1 MIHCIILFA
10 LISINNGD
18 IGEGIVQFD
27 KYVLVGNKE
36 LGLDDHIN
44 SYDAAN
50 AYCQNNYGT
59 TLASI
64 SKDDSDDLSALRAA
78 IESVNSPQFDEHVF
92 IGARYDS
99 TPTES
104 KWKWADGTDAPFSDE
119 TYFTGYFNGPPSVR
133 GCVFAYANF
142 QHPLPIEFNNGAC
155 NNPAGFFLC
164 AKSPGCLSGATED
177 KCGDGASCQS
187 DGTCVCNPG
196 YTGDGTSCTPSTSC
210 LSGSNGG
217 CHIISSESECL
228 SSKDGRGYLPTYG
241 GYKVYDEPCVYCNGQ
256 CTGHNGNVCEPRDW
270 LLNQPNQLNP
280 NLYQTAS
287 CVDCLSGSNAGCHLI
302 RTESECLSSKD
313 GRGYLP
319 TAGGHRVYNEPC
331 VYCGGQRCTGHNGNV
346 CEPKHWLLNQP
357 NQLNTNLYQ
366 IASCAGSGP
375 SAKSEPQFE
384 DYQYNDYGQDN
395 NDNEWKINLSSTE
408 VMSFGGLLSIILCV
422 NIICI
427 YINCN
432 GKRRRRNK
440 GYGVVGYDSEEF
452 DESEANAI
460 NIVNE

>member
-196 YTGDGTSCTPSTSC
+196 YTGDGTSCTPSTSFY
-210 LSGSNGG
+210 LDQMVDV
-217 CHIISSESECL
+217 ISFHQNQNVYQVKMVEAIFQHMVDIKYMMNHVYIVMDNVQAIMEMYVNQEI
-228 SSKDGRGYLPTYG
+228 GY
-241 GYKVYDEPCVYCNGQ
+241 
-256 CTGHNGNVCEPRDW
+256 
-270 LLNQPNQLNP
+270 
-280 NLYQTAS
+280 
-287 CVDCLSGSNAGCHLI
+287 
-302 RTESECLSSKD
+302 
-313 GRGYLP
+313 
-319 TAGGHRVYNEPC
+319 
-331 VYCGGQRCTGHNGNV
+331 
-346 CEPKHWLLNQP
+346 
-357 NQLNTNLYQ
+357 
-366 IASCAGSGP
+366 
-375 SAKSEPQFE
+375 
-384 DYQYNDYGQDN
+384 
-395 NDNEWKINLSSTE
+395 
-408 VMSFGGLLSIILCV
+408 
-422 NIICI
+422 
-427 YINCN
+427 
-432 GKRRRRNK
+432 
-440 GYGVVGYDSEEF
+440 
-452 DESEANAI
+452 
-460 NIVNE
+460 